1 METLL
6 YNISQVVGVAIIHS
20 MWQGLFVYLFMQ
32 LLLLSFQ
39 ALPARYKHQLAML
52 AMGAVTVWFIYTL
65 LGEIRVY
72 QWVAPDSDGAN
83 KNIIPGLWAL
93 PLHLSHSA
101 AISARYVYTIEGFLP
116 YITLIYVAGLVYN
129 TTRLLFS
136 RSKFSQLRQHIS
148 IDIVLMRK
156 LNEFAEK
163 LDIEKRVHFGLS
175 TLIDVPCAFGY
186 FKPFILLPAAIA
198 TSLST
203 EEIETILLHELSH
216 IKRNDYLLNLVQ
228 QAMQVL
234 LFFNPF
240 AHLIGRSINRERE
253 NACDDMVIASTQKPI
268 VYAHALLKL
277 EQSRTQLGELAL
289 AATGKRYHLL
299 NRIERIMKTKKPIG
313 DVRHILLA
321 FVVLT
326 ASITGLAWL
335 NPDIAQGKL
344 SFNKIKPEIITSL
357 FADTGHK
364 KSVAKAK
371 QNNSDS
377 NDTTNPSKQKTKDEL
392 KKRADQYSS
401 QVDQLNQKYQAE
413 MEKYGE
419 EMAKYYNNGQWKKF
433 QEQME
438 VYGKQLE
445 DYYNSPEWKKLQE
458 QMEVDSKKIEDFYN
472 SAAWK
477 DIEANQQKLSE
488 EFQTKWAETPETKE
502 LTAKMEKTGKDIEH
516 YYNSAEFKA
525 LNQRLM
531 KKYGIPPGYKYDFS
545 HNGSNTS
552 KANENFLKY
561 QQELQSQV
569 PPNVKAESD
578 ELSKT
583 SAKLSEHFNS
593 PEFRAKSEE
602 LRKMSDSLGKMSADK
617 SIKDAQEQMNKVSEQ
632 MRAYQNSPELKKIQE
647 EMRQASMGMQHY
659 QNSPELKKLQE
670 QMRITQ
676 KKMQE
681 YFNSPEFK
689 KQMEALKNQNWKM
702 DTPDDKTFAPDKP
715 NFAPDK
721 PNFAP
726 DKPDTSGKK

>member
-1 METLL
+1 METIL

-39 ALPARYKHQLAML
+39 SLPARYKHNLAML
-52 AMGAVTVWFIYTL
+52 ALGAVTVWFICTL
-65 LGEIRVY
+65 VGEIRVY
-72 QWVAPDSDGAN
+72 QWVALDSDDAN

-93 PLHLSHSA
+93 PLHLTHA
-101 AISARYVYTIEGFLP
+101 AVINARYVYTIEGFLP
-116 YITLIYVAGLVYN
+116 FITLIYVAGLVYN
-129 TTRLLFS
+129 TCRLLFS
-136 RSKFSQLRQHIS
+136 RSKFSELRQNIS
-148 IDIVLMRK
+148 INIVLMRK

-163 LDIEKRVHFGLS
+163 LDIEKRVKFGLS
-175 TLIDVPCAFGY
+175 TLINVPCAFGHV
-186 FKPFILLPAAIA
+186 KPFILLPAAIA
-198 TSLST
+198 TSLSI
-203 EEIETILLHELSH
+203 EEIEAILLHELSH

-240 AHLIGRSINRERE
+240 AHLIGRCINRERE

-321 FVVLT
+321 LVVLT

-335 NPDIAQGKL
+335 NPGIAQGKI
-344 SFNKIKPEIITSL
+344 SFNKIKPEIINSL

-371 QNNSDS
+371 QTASNS
-377 NDTTNPSKQKTKDEL
+377 NDTSNPSKQKTKDEL
-392 KKRADQYSS
+392 KKHVDQYSS

-413 MEKYGE
+413 MEKYGNQ
-419 EMAKYYNNGQWKKF
+419 MSKYYNSGEWKKY
-433 QEQME
+433 QEQMD
-438 VYGKQLE
+438 VYGKKME
-445 DYYNSPEWKKLQE
+445 EYYNSPEWKKLQE
-458 QMEVDSKKIEDFYN
+458 QMEVESKKIENFYN

-477 DIEANQQKLSE
+477 DLEANQQKMSDDFE
-488 EFQTKWAETPETKE
+488 SKWAETPETKA
-502 LTAKMEKTGKDIEH
+502 LSTKMEKMGKDIEH

-525 LNQRLM
+525 LNQRLE
-531 KKYGIPPGYKYDFS
+531 KKYGIPHGYKYDFN
-545 HNGSNTS
+545 HNGANFS
-552 KANENFLKY
+552 KTNENFLKY
-561 QQELQSQV
+561 QEELKNQV
-569 PPNVKAESD
+569 PPAVKAETD
-578 ELSKT
+578 ELSK
-583 SAKLSEHFNS
+583 SGAQLNEHFNS
-593 PEFRAKSEE
+593 PEFREKSEQ
-602 LRKMSDSLGKMSADK
+602 LRKMVDSLSRMSSQKA
-617 SIKDAQEQMNKVSEQ
+617 IKEAQEQMKQVSQQ
-632 MRAYQNSPELKKIQE
+632 MRAYQNSPELKKIQD
-647 EMRQASMGMQHY
+647 EMRQASIGMQHY

-689 KQMEALKNQNWKM
+689 KQMEELKNQNWKM
-702 DTPDDKTFAPDKP
+702 KHRV
-715 NFAPDK
+715 NQ
-721 PNFAP
+721 N
-726 DKPDTSGKK
+726 

>member
-39 ALPARYKHQLAML
+39 ALPARYKHNLAML
-52 AMGAVTVWFIYTL
+52 AMGTVTVWFIYTL
-65 LGEIRVY
+65 VGEIRVY
-72 QWVAPDSDGAN
+72 QWVAFDSNITN
-83 KNIIPGLWAL
+83 KNVIPGLWAL

-116 YITLIYVAGLVYN
+116 YITFIYVAGLVYN

-136 RSKFSQLRQHIS
+136 RSKFSQLRQNIS

-156 LNEFAEK
+156 LNDFAEK
-163 LDIEKRVHFGLS
+163 LDIEKRVRFGLS

-186 FKPFILLPAAIA
+186 VKPFILLPAAIA

-203 EEIETILLHELSH
+203 EEIEAILLHELSH
-216 IKRNDYLLNLVQ
+216 IKRNDYLLNLLQ

-240 AHLIGRSINRERE
+240 AHLIGRCINRERE

-344 SFNKIKPEIITSL
+344 SFNKIKPGIITQL

-364 KSVAKAK
+364 KTAQKSYTAKKAYK
-371 QNNSDS
+371 TYRKDS
-377 NDTTNPSKQKTKDEL
+377 TTFRKDDEL
-392 KKRADQYSS
+392 QMKKYE
-401 QVDQLNQKYQAE
+401 AE
-413 MEKYGE
+413 MEKYGAD
-419 EMAKYYNNGQWKKF
+419 MSKYYNDGQWKKF

-438 VYGKQLE
+438 VYGKQME

-502 LTAKMEKTGKDIEH
+502 LSAKMEKMGKDIEH

-531 KKYGIPPGYKYDFS
+531 KKYGIPSGYKYDFN

-561 QQELQSQV
+561 QEELQSQL
-569 PPNVKAESD
+569 PPAVKAASD
-578 ELSKT
+578 EMARS
-583 SAKLSEHFNS
+583 SRKLSEHFNS

-647 EMRQASMGMQHY
+647 EMRQASIGMQNY

-721 PNFAP
+721 P
-726 DKPDTSGKK
+726 DTSRKN